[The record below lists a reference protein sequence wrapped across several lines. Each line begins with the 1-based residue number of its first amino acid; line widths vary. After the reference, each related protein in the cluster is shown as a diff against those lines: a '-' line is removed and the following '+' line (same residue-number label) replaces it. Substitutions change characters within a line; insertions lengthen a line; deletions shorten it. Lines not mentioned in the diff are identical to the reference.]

1 MLENKKRVP
10 VRGLYAIGAL
20 ALTAVLVF
28 LVLQTRAINF
38 NTSNEIVNTLRQLK
52 QVDAEWNVDVLRA
65 KTGLVTNYDQVASPL
80 PLIARL
86 EEQLTSTTDQYWLG
100 HEDSIVAM
108 KPMLE
113 KFQQLMAQKIDGIEQ
128 FKSQNA
134 ILRNSSRF
142 LPVAANDVVEVIR
155 RSNMSAGESQVME
168 RLLNDLLANSISY
181 TQTAEQSL
189 RESVVQEAATLQS
202 RAAAVGGVLRERT
215 DIFVAH
221 VNTLLR
227 QQDRGAQ
234 LLTELSALP
243 TAKTLDDLSDAH
255 TRENDKLLVHLQTYQ
270 RALALYSAFLLLLLA
285 WLGWKLFRN
294 YQLLNKS
301 NAALVQSNDTL
312 EQANRELKES
322 HVRLVQSEKMSA
334 LGQMVAGIAHEINTP
349 LAYIKSTFSILRDQ
363 LMPVNTLATESHG
376 FAQAMRA
383 RERDQSIL
391 REHFQKFEV
400 VAGDL
405 VQHGVMQEVDTLL
418 ADGTHGI
425 EQISEIV
432 LNLKNF
438 SRLDR
443 EKVTDFSVEEG
454 LDSTLLLA
462 RNVLKNKVQIRK
474 DYGHVPVV
482 EGSPSQV
489 NQVFLNIITNAVQAM
504 PERAEEN
511 VITLRTGLSPDE
523 SMVQVEI
530 QDNGS
535 GIPDNVL
542 PHIFDPFYTTKAIG
556 EGTGMG
562 LSISYKIIQEHGG
575 QILVESFKDVGTVFT
590 ILLPRD
596 KRAVVE
602 GLRDAEDS
610 HPATEA
616 LFAD

>member
-1 MLENKKRVP
+1 MGVSS

-383 RERDQSIL
+383 RERDQNIL
-391 REHFQKFEV
+391 REHFQRFEV

>member
-1 MLENKKRVP
+1 MGVSS

-383 RERDQSIL
+383 RERDQNIL
-391 REHFQKFEV
+391 REHFQRFEV

-482 EGSPSQV
+482 EGSPSQI